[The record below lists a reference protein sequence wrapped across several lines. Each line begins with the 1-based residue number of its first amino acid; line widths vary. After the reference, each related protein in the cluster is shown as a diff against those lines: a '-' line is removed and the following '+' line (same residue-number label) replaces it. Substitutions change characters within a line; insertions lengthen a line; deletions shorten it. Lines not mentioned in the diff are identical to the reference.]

1 MKAYREKYAKVQE
14 KGAEVVAISSD
25 DVDTLKRFKAEVEAP
40 FLFLSDP
47 GGRVA
52 SAFQAATHTTSRR
65 ATYDVDSDG
74 RITHISEG
82 IGAVFP
88 ESDIKAC
95 PLHKGA
101 AAPPPSSI

>member
-1 MKAYREKYAKVQE
+1 MKAYREKYAKVRE

-40 FLFLSDP
+40 FLFLSDS
-47 GGRVA
+47 GGQVA
-52 SAFQAATHTTSRR
+52 AAFAGATHTSSSR

-74 RITHISEG
+74 KIVHVTQG
-82 IGAVFP
+82 LGAIFP
-88 ESDIKAC
+88 EGDVKAC

-101 AAPPPSSI
+101 AEPPPSSI

>member
-40 FLFLSDP
+40 FVFLSDP
-47 GGRVA
+47 GGQVL
-52 SAFQAATHTTSRR
+52 SAFQGATQTTSRR
-65 ATYDVDSDG
+65 ATYDIDSDG

-88 ESDIKAC
+88 ENDIKAC
-95 PLHKGA
+95 PLHKWA
-101 AAPPPSSI
+101 PEPPPSTI

>member
-25 DVDTLKRFKAEVEAP
+25 DVDTLKRFKADVEAP
-40 FLFLSDP
+40 FVFLSDP
-47 GGRVA
+47 GGQVA
-52 SAFQAATHTTSRR
+52 TAFKGATHTTSSR
-65 ATYDVDSDG
+65 ATYDIDSDG
-74 RITHISEG
+74 KITHVSEG

-101 AAPPPSSI
+101 VEPPPSAI